1 MVFFKDQYKIPHVLI
16 AVHDH
21 SEILRV
27 ESSSFKRYLARLYFD
42 HEDEIIGNGSIESVN
57 QILQAI
63 AEHEGETYPLSLRTA
78 WYDDGIIYDMT
89 NDKWQYVKISKD
101 GWEVIDNTPVPMFSR
116 YSQTPQVLPDR
127 NYQGDEFD
135 RFLKLINLKED
146 EYSQSTL

>member
-1 MVFFKDQYKIPHVLI
+1 MGWFSLRIRYKIPHVLI

-27 ESSSFKRYLARLYFD
+27 ESSSFKRYLARLYFN
-42 HEDEIIGNGSIESVN
+42 HEDEIIGNGSIESVI

-63 AEHEGETYPLSLRTA
+63 AEYEGETYPLSLRTA

-101 GWEVIDNTPVPMFSR
+101 GWEVIDNTPVPMFQDIAR
-116 YSQTPQVLPDR
+116 HRKY
-127 NYQGDEFD
+127 Y
-135 RFLKLINLKED
+135 LIVITKEMNLIG
-146 EYSQSTL
+146 S